1 MKIQIKSKYSGKVLF
16 EHNCKDN
23 TLTLT
28 VIEACKKEADLS
40 WAYLS
45 GADLS
50 GAYLSEADLSGA
62 DLSGA
67 KYADR
72 EYAS

>member
-40 WAYLS
+40 WA
-45 GADLS
+45 
-50 GAYLSEADLSGA
+50 DLSGA

-72 EYAS
+72 EYES